1 MAINRK
7 KNGNQIFRQKTLDR
21 IASPEQLNDYLRA
34 TRPGIWIMLV
44 VIILLLVA
52 FFAWASMGRLET
64 KVQGKAL
71 VADGNAQIT
80 IMNEVKVSAGMVV
93 RVGDSEFTVSAVDT
107 DEYGRVI
114 VYAPV
119 TLADG
124 NYDVEIVTESI
135 SPISFLISS

>member
-1 MAINRK
+1 
-7 KNGNQIFRQKTLDR
+7 
-21 IASPEQLNDYLRA
+21 
-34 TRPGIWIMLV
+34 
-44 VIILLLVA
+44 
-52 FFAWASMGRLET
+52 
-64 KVQGKAL
+64 
-71 VADGNAQIT
+71 
-80 IMNEVKVSAGMVV
+80 MNEVKVSAGMVV